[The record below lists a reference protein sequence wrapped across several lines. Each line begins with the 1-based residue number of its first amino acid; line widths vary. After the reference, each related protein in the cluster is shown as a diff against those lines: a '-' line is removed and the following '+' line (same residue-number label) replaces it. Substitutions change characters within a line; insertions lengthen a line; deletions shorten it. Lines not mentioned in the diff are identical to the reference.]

1 MYLFVGI
8 GNIGN
13 EYQNTRH
20 NVGFIVIDK
29 IIEKYNF
36 IESSKKKFNSQIF
49 IGEIDNKKIIIIKPQ
64 TYVNLSGVAVL
75 AVSTFFKIK
84 TENIYVFHD
93 DMDIKLGKIK
103 YKIGGSSAGHN
114 GIKNIDEKIGK
125 NYHRIRIGI
134 DKPEFKS
141 DVLSFVLTKFN
152 SDEFKIIEEVADK
165 IVSNIHFLFDRKDLF
180 LTNILSNN
188 KMKDGLI

>member
-49 IGEIDNKKIIIIKPQ
+49 TGEIDNKKIIIIKPQ

-93 DMDIKLGKIK
+93 DMDII
-103 YKIGGSSAGHN
+103 N
-114 GIKNIDEKIGK
+114 
-125 NYHRIRIGI
+125 
-134 DKPEFKS
+134 
-141 DVLSFVLTKFN
+141 
-152 SDEFKIIEEVADK
+152 
-165 IVSNIHFLFDRKDLF
+165 
-180 LTNILSNN
+180 
-188 KMKDGLI
+188 